1 MSSFFFFF
9 LNLSDIY
16 YYYPEPFWTQFSV
29 GASRPLA
36 SPQPF
41 ETAALV
47 AAEVYR
53 VLISCIHKQRRAHQN
68 AEACRK
74 PQQGWAE
81 CVCGCVCVS
90 VCAHVRVCC
99 ILYMRVFRC
108 VCTRNRVWFVRRDEC
123 VRARHQCVF
132 LYQKQKKHKKKT
144 HNNLK
149 MKIHIEAA
157 SRGLTTATNS
167 TWTESLFFPRI
178 GTFVA
183 LPHICMHGTGAN
195 NTSEKTAEH
204 RQQQQPHNEAVNKED
219 VSTSLCFPANKQNGF
234 RTPFMGK

>member
-1 MSSFFFFF
+1 MFFFLFFF

-132 LYQKQKKHKKKT
+132 LYQKQKKQKKKNPQQSQNEDT
-144 HNNLK
+144 HRSSKPRPNNRYK
-149 MKIHIEAA
+149 FYMNWV
-157 SRGLTTATNS
+157 S
-167 TWTESLFFPRI
+167 FFPQNRN
-178 GTFVA
+178 
-183 LPHICMHGTGAN
+183 ICRPSSHLYARHGSKQHQRKNRGAQ
-195 NTSEKTAEH
+195 TT
-204 RQQQQPHNEAVNKED
+204 
-219 VSTSLCFPANKQNGF
+219 T
-234 RTPFMGK
+234 TTT

>member
-1 MSSFFFFF
+1 MSFSFFFF

-16 YYYPEPFWTQFSV
+16 YYYTEPFWTQFSV

-81 CVCGCVCVS
+81 CVCVWVCVLVCVRTCVCAASCTCGCFEVCARETECDLCAGMSACVRDTS
-90 VCAHVRVCC
+90 VCSC
-99 ILYMRVFRC
+99 IKSKK
-108 VCTRNRVWFVRRDEC
+108 
-123 VRARHQCVF
+123 
-132 LYQKQKKHKKKT
+132 KQKKKNPQQSQNEDT
-144 HNNLK
+144 HRSSKPRPNNRYK
-149 MKIHIEAA
+149 FYMNWV
-157 SRGLTTATNS
+157 S
-167 TWTESLFFPRI
+167 FFPQNRN
-178 GTFVA
+178 
-183 LPHICMHGTGAN
+183 ICRPSSHLYARHGSKQHQRKNRGAQ
-195 NTSEKTAEH
+195 TT
-204 RQQQQPHNEAVNKED
+204 
-219 VSTSLCFPANKQNGF
+219 T
-234 RTPFMGK
+234 TTT